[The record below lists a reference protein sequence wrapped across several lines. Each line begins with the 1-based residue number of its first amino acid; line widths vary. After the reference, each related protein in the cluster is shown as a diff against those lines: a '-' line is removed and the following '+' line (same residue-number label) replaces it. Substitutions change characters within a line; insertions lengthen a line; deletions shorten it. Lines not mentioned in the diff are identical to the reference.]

1 MHAVTKVTNCVSQNY
16 KCSYKNLRN
25 CQIVASNW
33 PDWKFDQNGRF
44 LKRSFA
50 RYSGLQMF
58 YNITCIRVFLELN
71 FIKARD
77 FGEHNGWIRE
87 RYTWA
92 WDFEMWTF
100 SISFNFLTRYLSENF
115 GSSLAWK
122 CANTDFNCSSNS
134 VWRLLKIPF
143 YEFSRLRETDQ
154 FYDIIREIFQVKVQV
169 KPSSSRIRRFTVVE
183 MTGFPSKNSLQEQ
196 FSFVFNYIHWNIWTW
211 PFDPRMTW
219 T

>member
-1 MHAVTKVTNCVSQNY
+1 MHVVTKVTNCVSQNY

-33 PDWKFDQNGRF
+33 PDWKF
-44 LKRSFA
+44 
-50 RYSGLQMF
+50 F

-71 FIKARD
+71 FIRARD
-77 FGEHNGWIRE
+77 FGEHNGWIRV

-143 YEFSRLRETDQ
+143 YEFSYFLTGIYRESDQ

-169 KPSSSRIRRFTVVE
+169 
-183 MTGFPSKNSLQEQ
+183 
-196 FSFVFNYIHWNIWTW
+196 
-211 PFDPRMTW
+211 
-219 T
+219 